1 MTSSTM
7 LGFGMAISQQQA
19 TGGGG
24 GGGPITLTSGEFIS
38 TPDSAGISITG
49 DIDIRIIADVDD
61 ITPAA
66 YVDLASHYGLNGD
79 RAWTFRL
86 QTTGRLS
93 LFWYENGSTIEVAN
107 GDTAIG
113 ASSNGYRVTLD
124 VSTGDVTY
132 YTTDDSGDTWDQLGA
147 VASHAATSIYN
158 STADVKVGSGH
169 VTTFVGDV
177 HKFELYDGIG
187 GTLVASMDSADRSG
201 SSWTSSATGETWT
214 LE

>member
-1 MTSSTM
+1 MTSSAM
-7 LGFGMAISQQQA
+7 LGFGMAISQQQV

-38 TPDSAGISITG
+38 TPDSAGVSVTG
-49 DIDIRIIADVDD
+49 DIDIRIIADLDD

-66 YVDLASHYGLNGD
+66 YVDLVSHYGSNGN

-93 LFWYENGSTIEVAN
+93 LFWYENGSTLQAAN
-107 GDTAIG
+107 GTTSIG

-132 YTTDDSGDTWDQLGA
+132 YTTDDSGGTWDQLGA
-147 VASHAATSIYN
+147 VASHAATSIFD
-158 STADVKVGSGH
+158 SSADLKVGSGH
-169 VTTFVGDV
+169 VTRFVGDV
-177 HKFELYDGIG
+177 YKVELYDGID
-187 GTLVASMDSADRSG
+187 GTLVASMDADDRSG